1 MSKPTDPALIGAFVL
16 GAAAFLVVAVLL
28 FGGTELLTRK
38 ALLVSYFPD
47 SVKGLREGSNVL
59 LRGVRVGYVQLIQ
72 LQGRIN
78 EDKGTLDTL
87 VEVVMEV
94 DPASFSLFAEGEQ
107 LDEEGFARIP
117 TAEYIDAGF
126 RAQLGIDSYVT
137 GQLLVELD
145 FKPDTEAV
153 FRGDDPPYPEVP
165 TVPSDV
171 QRALAGLQEFV
182 TRLSNEIDI
191 AKLLHDV
198 QDMAAGLNELA
209 NSQDLRAAL
218 AGMNRLATTDVPTLA
233 RSLDAS
239 AEELR
244 QLLGESRALVQRVDA
259 NVDPIV
265 AELVPILQRMQEVM
279 AASQTTLETASRQ
292 MRSDSELAVEVRT
305 TLEELQG
312 AARALRI
319 LLDYVDRHPEALLR
333 GKGGQ

>member
-1 MSKPTDPALIGAFVL
+1 
-16 GAAAFLVVAVLL
+16 
-28 FGGTELLTRK
+28 
-38 ALLVSYFPD
+38 
-47 SVKGLREGSNVL
+47 
-59 LRGVRVGYVQLIQ
+59 
-72 LQGRIN
+72 
-78 EDKGTLDTL
+78 
-87 VEVVMEV
+87 MEV

-153 FRGDDPPYPEVP
+153 FRGNDPPYPEVP